1 MKHLMSCDIE
11 GSSDF
16 ISGSSSWHGKTPPA
30 KFDGHR
36 QCGSED
42 IDIPA
47 NLVILLQTWD
57 ICDCVCLPTSGILIF
72 CIASGMSH
80 ATHVLNNNLR
90 NNELTL
96 IVATCFSVLLKD
108 VLFAIYTA
116 KKSWKLPNLAL
127 LIKQQNLSLF
137 SHLVL
142 VVFVESLIVFSES
155 ATLLPFKGQ

>member
-30 KFDGHR
+30 KFDSHR

-72 CIASGMSH
+72 CIASGMLH

-108 VLFAIYTA
+108 VLICNIHCKKVLEATKLGFANKTA
-116 KKSWKLPNLAL
+116 KS
-127 LIKQQNLSLF
+127 ITF
-137 SHLVL
+137 
-142 VVFVESLIVFSES
+142 
-155 ATLLPFKGQ
+155 